1 MAYVPSDNIGDI
13 GLKIKLKKGIK
24 KLGKSVGKV
33 AKKVALP
40 VATAVV
46 TGGASLPA
54 ISVAT
59 AKQAAANTAKKSF
72 TKAVAKS
79 TSGKKPSQIPV
90 ETQIVASQQN
100 IPLVSDDKIF
110 GLDKKVVIFGGA
122 GLGALL
128 LILLVA
134 KK

>member
-13 GLKIKLKKGIK
+13 GLKINLKKGVK
-24 KLGKSVGKV
+24 KLGKAVGKV

-40 VATAVV
+40 VATTVV

-54 ISVAT
+54 VSVAT
-59 AKQAAANTAKKSF
+59 AKQATATAAKKSL
-72 TKAVAKS
+72 TKAVAKA

-90 ETQIVASQQN
+90 KTQMVASQQN
-100 IPLVSDDKIF
+100 IPPVNDDKIF

-128 LILLVA
+128 LIVLVA